1 MRTIDPW
8 VNMAA
13 IGVLVNGGSTRM
25 AIVNRGV
32 DRSTPH
38 RRVGRAR
45 LATRVM
51 PFAPPIAILAFQQL
65 VYPLPVGVLA
75 RGVLVGAVT
84 SLIALGMALVYRS
97 NRIVNFAQGDLGA
110 APAVLVFLLLTQ
122 WGWPY
127 PVAVA
132 AGAISA
138 FALGGIVELAVV
150 RRFFSA
156 PRLVLTV
163 ATIGLAQLLTGLAVF
178 LPRWFGVD
186 GSFVAPRIDDPFD
199 VRLEIGGTIFRANS
213 VIALAVT
220 PVAVIGLVWF
230 LRWTRLGVAI
240 RASADRADRAAL
252 LGIPVKRLQTLVWAI
267 AALLAFTATF
277 LRAGILGL
285 PVGSVLS
292 LGILLRS
299 LTALLLGGMT
309 RLTVIGS
316 SAVALG
322 VLELGI
328 DWHQGETL
336 PFVGV
341 EFPPLDAVL
350 AFVVLV
356 ALLLRRR
363 GGTRTALD
371 AQSSWRT
378 ADEVRPIPPE
388 LARLAE
394 VRWAKRVLTGLLVAV
409 AVALPHVLPVDAS
422 LKASALFVYAI
433 LAMSLVVLTGWAGQ
447 VSLGQ
452 VAFFAVGAATAGKLT
467 TTWSVDLT
475 LAVVGAGAVGA
486 VLAVLVGLPALR
498 FGGFYL
504 AVTTFAFALATTAYF
519 LDRSYFDWIPT
530 QRVPRL
536 PLLGR
541 IDIDSPTRI
550 YYVMLVAVVLVLVG
564 LRGIRH
570 SRTGRVLIALRDNE
584 AAAQAY
590 GVDVVRAKLTAF
602 AVSGFTAAAAGGLFV
617 HHQQAFGSTPY
628 APAQNL
634 SVFAMAVVGGIT
646 SLPGALLGALYV
658 LGSQWFLPLQW
669 QFLASGVGIL
679 LVLMLLPSGLGGLL
693 FTVRDHA
700 LRWLA
705 ARKSLVVPSLVADRD
720 DSPPDTGAATDSPMS
735 DTTVAPEPSSPV
747 STGSPT

>member
-1 MRTIDPW
+1 MPTVIP
-8 VNMAA
+8 AA
-13 IGVLVNGGSTRM
+13 DGSI
-25 AIVNRGV
+25 ASG
-32 DRSTPH
+32 RSH
-38 RRVGRAR
+38 LMAR
-45 LATRVM
+45 LL
-51 PFAPPIAILAFQQL
+51 PFAPPIAIIVFQQV

-84 SLIALGMALVYRS
+84 SLIALGMALIYRS

-132 AGAISA
+132 AGALSA
-138 FALGGIVELAVV
+138 FALGGLVELAVI
-150 RRFFSA
+150 RRFFAA

-178 LPRWFGVD
+178 LPRWFGID
-186 GSFVAPRIDDPFD
+186 GSFIAPRIEDPFD
-199 VRLEIGGTIFRANS
+199 IRLEVGGTIFRANS
-213 VIALAVT
+213 VIALIIT
-220 PVAVIGLVWF
+220 PVAIVGLVWF
-230 LRWTRLGVAI
+230 LRGTRLGVAI

-252 LGIPVKRLQTLVWAI
+252 LGVPVKRLQTLVWAI

-336 PFVGV
+336 PFLDT

-350 AFVVLV
+350 AFVILV

-363 GGTRTALD
+363 GANRTDLD
-371 AQSSWRT
+371 GQSTWQA

-388 LARLAE
+388 LSRLRE
-394 VRWAKRVLTGLLVAV
+394 VRWGRIAIGTALGAV
-409 AVALPHVLPVDAS
+409 AIVLPHVLAVDAS
-422 LKASALFVYAI
+422 LKASALLIYAI
-433 LAMSLVVLTGWAGQ
+433 LTMSLVVLTGWAGQ

-452 VAFFAVGAATAGKLT
+452 VAFFAIGAAVAGKLT
-467 TTWSVDLT
+467 DTWSVDLT
-475 LAVVGAGAVGA
+475 VAVLVAGVVGAIV
-486 VLAVLVGLPALR
+486 AVLVGLPALR

-519 LDRSYFDWIPT
+519 LNRAYFDWIPA
-530 QRVPRL
+530 QRIDRL
-536 PLLGR
+536 PLFGR
-541 IDIDSPTRI
+541 VDIDSPTRI
-550 YYVMLVAVVLVLVG
+550 YYVMLTALVLVLIG

-570 SRTGRVLIALRDNE
+570 SRTGRVLVALRDNE
-584 AAAQAY
+584 AAVQAY

-602 AVSGFTAAAAGGLFV
+602 AVSGFVASFAGALFV
-617 HHQQAFGSTPY
+617 HHQQAFGSSPF

-634 SVFAMAVVGGIT
+634 SVFAMAVVGGIS

-658 LGSQWFLPLQW
+658 LGTQWFLPLQW
-669 QFLASGVGIL
+669 QFLASGFGIL
-679 LVLMLLPSGLGGLL
+679 IVLMILPTGLGGLL
-693 FTVRDHA
+693 FQIRDQA
-700 LRWLA
+700 LRWVAGRRSIL
-705 ARKSLVVPSLVADRD
+705 VPSLVADRRAD
-720 DSPPDTGAATDSPMS
+720 GPAHTGPLPDHAGPDSDHDPESDS
-735 DTTVAPEPSSPV
+735 ELLPV
-747 STGSPT
+747 SSGSPT